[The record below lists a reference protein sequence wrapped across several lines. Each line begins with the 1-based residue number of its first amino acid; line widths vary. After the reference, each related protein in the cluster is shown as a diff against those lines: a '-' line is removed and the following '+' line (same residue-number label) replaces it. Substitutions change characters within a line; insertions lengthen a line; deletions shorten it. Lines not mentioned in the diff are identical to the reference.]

1 MDSFEAMK
9 QNLINK
15 IKASKQRDFQ
25 DFELIKSDL
34 IRIDR
39 DLEEL
44 KELLDFETLD
54 FDSIE
59 IDTLS

>member
-1 MDSFEAMK
+1 MDSYDIMK
-9 QNLINK
+9 QNLVNK
-15 IKASKQRDFQ
+15 IKASKAKDFR

-44 KELLDFETLD
+44 KELLDLETLD
-54 FDSIE
+54 FNSIE
-59 IDTLS
+59 VDTLG